1 MNLILMNVTLTVC
14 FALLL
19 MTGPEPVAAQ
29 QSLPRAISP
38 DEMVTLDRSLPM
50 NTAIEILS
58 QYSMRYDGK
67 IIIDPTGHSAPINVM
82 VNNMYWKRALEYVLR
97 SNLLKFIERERHYEV
112 APMLEQSGEGE
123 QTDDITSATRE
134 IEIDAVFFEADYAT
148 LVEAG
153 VDWSLVRNGR
163 VRVNGKF
170 AQQVSQDLFNVQIN
184 QRARSWDIFALFRTF
199 ESLNK
204 GEFLANPTIKVLDG
218 QQGRIQVG
226 TNFFLTTRDFAGNTR
241 FQEFE
246 AGVILTVVPNV
257 IQNND
262 SLYVHLDISA
272 ERSSVTP
279 DPVAVT
285 KSITESETQVL
296 LVNGEETVIAGLFS
310 NQKTDSRRG
319 IPLLKDL
326 PPWFFGLRYLFG
338 FNSKAVKKKELVII
352 LQARILPTVQE
363 RYALRRN
370 NINYVDQKRREFQSK
385 VRRLTK
391 KIKPGSQSAPN
402 RTRRRR

>member
-1 MNLILMNVTLTVC
+1 
-14 FALLL
+14 
-19 MTGPEPVAAQ
+19 
-29 QSLPRAISP
+29 
-38 DEMVTLDRSLPM
+38 M
-50 NTAIEILS
+50 NTALEILN
-58 QYSMRYDGK
+58 QYSMRYSGK
-67 IIIDPTGHSAPINVM
+67 IIIDTAGHKAPIHVM
-82 VNNMYWKRALEYVLR
+82 VNNMYWKQALEYVLR
-97 SNLLKFIERERHYEV
+97 SNVLKFVEREKYYEV
-112 APMLEQSGEGE
+112 TPMVETGGTSEETEGV
-123 QTDDITSATRE
+123 TSATRE

-163 VRVNGKF
+163 VAVNGKF

-184 QRARSWDIFALFRTF
+184 ERTRSWDIFALFRTF

-218 QQGRIQVG
+218 EQGRIQVG

-246 AGVILTVVPNV
+246 AGVILAVVPNV
-257 IQNND
+257 IQDND
-262 SLYVHLDISA
+262 SLYVHLDIRA

-279 DPVAVT
+279 DPVAIT

-296 LVNGEETVIAGLFS
+296 LVNGEEAVIAGLFS
-310 NQKTDSRRG
+310 NRKTDNRRG

-338 FNSKAVKKKELVII
+338 FNSKEVRKKELVII

-363 RYALRRN
+363 RYSMRRGST
-370 NINYVDQKRREFQSK
+370 NYIDQKRREFQNK
-385 VRRLTK
+385 VRQLQRKTK
-391 KIKPGSQSAPN
+391 SGNSPAPPN
-402 RTRRRR
+402 RSRRRR